1 MKELNNIMMIV
12 AACILAAAIFLRIT
26 EGSAGTALTL
36 GSVFSMLFLMFNTG
50 NKVLER
56 GN

>member
-12 AACILAAAIFLRIT
+12 AACILATAVFLRIT
-26 EGSAGTALTL
+26 EGSAGTSLSL
-36 GSVFSMLFLMFNTG
+36 GAVFSILFLMFNTG